1 MASHKKPFHT
11 LRNGGMKAAIWL
23 NDGIKGPFFSTTFSR
38 SFKDR
43 SGAWRNARSFSFSD
57 LEALMNIIG
66 PFFSEGIHSLALIGN
81 IDRNAS
87 YLNLRPAGEAQE
99 KYIFSV

>member
-1 MASHKKPFHT
+1 MATHKKPFHT

-43 SGAWRNARSFSFSD
+43 AGAWRNANSFSFSD
-57 LEALMNIIG
+57 LEALMNLTLDAKEWI
-66 PFFSEGIHSLALIGN
+66 
-81 IDRNAS
+81 AS
-87 YLNLRPAGEAQE
+87 RGATPR
-99 KYIFSV
+99 

>member
-1 MASHKKPFHT
+1 MAAHKKPFHT

-43 SGAWRNARSFSFSD
+43 AGAWRNASSFGFSD
-57 LEALMNIIG
+57 LEALMNLTLDAKEWI
-66 PFFSEGIHSLALIGN
+66 
-81 IDRNAS
+81 AS
-87 YLNLRPAGEAQE
+87 RGATPR
-99 KYIFSV
+99 